1 MTRFS
6 CFIRWSWT
14 FLVVV
19 TLGLAGC
26 EGDDGAPGATGA
38 AGSDGNDG
46 ADGLACW
53 DLNGN
58 GVGDPEEDING
69 DGLFDT
75 LDCQGTAASVTPLES
90 CGVCHNDGSFAS
102 AAVFHEVSD
111 YGSFA
116 DFAVAPDVAVPADLI
131 VSFSA
136 AADGVA
142 TTTATFRRAYV
153 STNGLVR
160 TSLTDEIEADPT
172 LFTNNGDGTYSLR
185 IVDGVARFGGTDSRY
200 LVVVL
205 TGANDLEI
213 AAVGDYPAPVA
224 LAGLASSEAC
234 VGCHAASGEVGRFA
248 PTNRGGHYSAPMG
261 ADACVVCHR
270 PDDPATPDEDEE
282 PSYMRLVRV
291 VHGIHNS
298 HNFPDGEFVSDRN
311 ATDPERYPPYDVSYP
326 TYMSN
331 CSVCHSDDTI
341 LPATGGSALAAAN
354 AMGVSGEGCFTCHGS
369 MDSWDFSGGLEFHE
383 TIDDPETADCTIC
396 HDGVIAP
403 ATVADFHN
411 YAGVDANG
419 DPIGI
424 VTARGGQIFNGV
436 DTSVSEAERFTW
448 EITGIVDD
456 GVNLAIS
463 WQATLDGVGVDPCND
478 TVGPLDPV
486 FFLPGGGN
494 GGTFSMLR
502 NYAQG
507 DDFILG
513 ESTSAPGQPTSVNLT
528 VDNTDCVGNVA
539 TTTIPVDDTDAER
552 GIVALQGKPGLPSVG
567 DPAAIMRIR
576 VPTPTYEWMIGS
588 GDAPLMARRDI
599 VDTGD
604 CLTCHVGSLYQHG
617 GNRVDNVDMCVLCHN
632 SASNEKNRR
641 VAMGVDASEA
651 YDGKTGETFEMKTM
665 LHRIHSA
672 GVEGQPVYAIYRS
685 RGIYAFAPDVTDVP
699 NWAVGDACV
708 DRFGRPANIVFG
720 ADPAL
725 DTDVTCQVHNFHSA
739 DYPRQLNACTAC
751 HTADVTDMPD
761 QTQAM
766 ATTTEAGSEVWENQ
780 LDDELQGAT
789 TTACVTCHA
798 DGASKGHAYQ
808 NSWTPQVFPEG
819 RQTIIDAVN

>member
-1 MTRFS
+1 MIRFNVLTRL
-6 CFIRWSWT
+6 CWT
-14 FLVVV
+14 FLVALTL

-26 EGDDGAPGATGA
+26 EGDDGSPGATGA
-38 AGSDGNDG
+38 AGSDGSDG
-46 ADGLACW
+46 TDGQACW
-53 DLNGN
+53 DLNDN

-69 DGLFDT
+69 DDLFDT
-75 LDCQGTAASVTPLES
+75 DDCAGTSASVTPLES
-90 CGVCHNDGSFAS
+90 CGVCHDDGSFAS
-102 AAVFHEVSD
+102 ANVFHEVSD

-116 DFAVAPDVAVPADLI
+116 AFTVAPDVTVPADLI

-160 TSLTDEIEADPT
+160 TSLTDEVELDPT

-224 LAGLASSEAC
+224 LAGLASNEAC
-234 VGCHAASGEVGRFA
+234 IGCHAASGEVGRFD

-261 ADACVVCHR
+261 AEACVVCHR
-270 PDDPATPDEDEE
+270 PDDPATPDDDE
-282 PSYMRLVRV
+282 PGYGQLVKV
-291 VHGIHNS
+291 IHGVHNS
-298 HNFPDGEFVSDRN
+298 HQAEGNDFLDD
-311 ATDPERYPPYDVSYP
+311 YDVSYP
-326 TYMSN
+326 TYMTN
-331 CSVCHSDDTI
+331 CSVCHSDDAI
-341 LPATGGSALAAAN
+341 LPATGDSALAAAN
-354 AMGVSGEGCFTCHGS
+354 AMPVTGSGCFTCHGS
-369 MDSWDFSGGLEFHE
+369 MASWDFTQPTDLTFHL
-383 TIDDPETADCTIC
+383 TIPDPETADCGVC
-396 HDGVIAP
+396 HNDVIAP
-403 ATVADFHN
+403 ATVTGFHN
-411 YAGVDANG
+411 GLTTGRNG
-419 DPIGI
+419 IIWD
-424 VTARGGQIFNGV
+424 GV
-436 DTSVSEAERFTW
+436 DTSITEGEKFVW
-448 EITGIVDD
+448 EITGVVDD
-456 GVNLAIS
+456 GTNLAIT
-463 WQATLDGVGVDPCND
+463 WQASYDGVGVDPCND
-478 TVGPLDPV
+478 TVGPGAPV

-513 ESTSAPGQPTSVNLT
+513 ESESAPGQATNENLT
-528 VDNTDCVGNVA
+528 TDNTTCAGNVA
-539 TTTIPVDDTDAER
+539 TTTIAVDDDVDAER
-552 GIVALQGKPGLPSVG
+552 GIVALQGKPGVVSVA
-567 DPAAIMRIR
+567 DPAGIMRAR

-588 GDAPLMARRDI
+588 GDAPLMTRRAV
-599 VDTGD
+599 VDTGE

-617 GNRVDNVDMCVLCHN
+617 GNRVDNVGMCILCHN
-632 SASNEKNRR
+632 SASNEKNVR
-641 VAMGVDASEA
+641 VGMGVDDSEA

-672 GVEGQPVYAIYRS
+672 GVEDQPVYAIYRN
-685 RGIYAFAPDVTDVP
+685 RGIYAFAPDVSDVP
-699 NWAVGDACV
+699 NWDVVSTEGCTEDEII
-708 DRFGRPANIVFG
+708 DGKRRVFG
-720 ADPAL
+720 SS
-725 DTDVTCQVHNFHSA
+725 DTSPNKCEVHNFHSA
-739 DYPRQLNACTAC
+739 DYPRALNACTAC
-751 HTADVTDMPD
+751 HTADITVMPD
-761 QTQAM
+761 QTEAM
-766 ATTTEAGSEVWENQ
+766 ATTTEAGSDDWDDQ
-780 LDDELQGAT
+780 LDDTLQGAT